1 MAKVD
6 RSALNQF
13 YYNEGMEFRRNSSNV
28 DEINRVKSQL
38 AISEGE
44 DARIAFEYGILDES
58 IRQSMTAFGDG
69 LIQME
74 PDALEIAMVLI
85 QISTNFTETL
95 VAMTKRR
102 LFGL

>member
-13 YYNEGMEFRRNSSNV
+13 YYKEGMEFRKNSSNV
-28 DEINRVKSQL
+28 DDINRVKSQL

-44 DARIAFEYGILDES
+44 DARIAFEYGVLDES

-85 QISTNFTETL
+85 QMSTNFTETL